1 MVVSD
6 ADKAAK
12 LHAMASQF
20 RQAAD
25 ETAWPG
31 YRARLLQV
39 AEELENEADRLQP
52 QGFGA
57 PVSRD
62 TSRTG

>member
-1 MVVSD
+1 MAVSD
-6 ADKAAK
+6 LDNATK

-20 RQAAD
+20 RHAAD

-31 YRARLLQV
+31 YRVRLLQV
-39 AEELENEADRLQP
+39 AADLENEAGRLQR
-52 QGFGA
+52 QDFGA